1 MWSHEAEELL
11 GYSALEAIGQ
21 SVEIIIPH
29 HLRERHRAGFARY
42 IQTGISTLPEIT
54 TTIAVHK
61 TGTHMNLPISVK
73 AITEK
78 TRKSRRWRQRSI
90 RRPISPKVV
99 FLHRPCNPDSVQ
111 KEIP

>member
-1 MWSHEAEELL
+1 MQDTTGHIRMWSHEAEELL

-73 AITEK
+73 AIYGEDKEVAAVEATFN
-78 TRKSRRWRQRSI
+78 
-90 RRPISPKVV
+90 PSPD
-99 FLHRPCNPDSVQ
+99 LA
-111 KEIP
+111 